1 MASIDRFRPAK
12 GSNRERYRVRW
23 RDPEGL
29 QHSKV
34 FELKRDADAFILE
47 VEGSKLEGRY
57 RDPDAG
63 RVTLKDAGEAWRAR
77 QVHRDST
84 AVQVEGYLRNHVYP
98 HLGDKRL
105 DSIRRSD
112 VQAWVR
118 GRSEVLKPST
128 VHTVYGFVASIFR
141 DAVHDRLVPESP
153 CIRIA
158 LPKKDRPEV
167 VPPTRAEVEALM
179 GALPDRYR
187 VAVVLAAGAG
197 LRLGEV
203 CGVTVDRVNFFAK
216 TLRVDRQL
224 LTPSDGPT
232 RFGPPKTPSSVRTI
246 HLADVVVA
254 ELAEHLRKYPA
265 DDEGDFAGLVLTS
278 RTGAPVRRSTW
289 QAAWARAQR
298 DTKLG
303 HVRFHDLRH
312 YYASVLIS
320 AGCSVKAVQS
330 ALGHKNAAETL
341 DIYSHLLP
349 SDEDRTRAAVQ
360 AALGPA
366 GCVTDVSRELE
377 DDPLEAPEPAI

>member
-1 MASIDRFRPAK
+1 MASIVKFRPAK
-12 GSNRERYRVRW
+12 GSTRERYQVRW
-23 RDPEGL
+23 RDPEGA
-29 QHSKV
+29 QKAKV
-34 FELKRDADAFILE
+34 FELKRDADAFLLE
-47 VEGSKLEGRY
+47 VESSKMVGRY

-63 RVTLKDAGEAWRAR
+63 RITLKAAGEAWRAR
-77 QVHRDST
+77 QVHREST
-84 AVQVEGYLRNHVYP
+84 AVQVEGYLRKHVYP
-98 HLGDKRL
+98 LLGDRRL

-118 GRSEVLKPST
+118 DRSEVLAPST

-141 DAVHDRLVPESP
+141 DAVHDRLVPETP
-153 CIRIA
+153 CVRIA

-167 VPPTRAEVEALM
+167 VPPTRDEVEALM

-224 LTPSDGPT
+224 LSPSKGPV

-254 ELAEHLRKYPA
+254 ELSEHLRKFPVA
-265 DDEGDFAGLVLTS
+265 DEGDFAGLVLTS
-278 RTGAPVRRSTW
+278 RTGAPVRRGTW
-289 QAAWARAQR
+289 QAAWSRAQR
-298 DTKLG
+298 DTELG

-341 DIYSHLLP
+341 DIYSHLMP

-366 GCVTDVSRELE
+366 ECATDVQRESGAVG
-377 DDPLEAPEPAI
+377 LEALDPAT